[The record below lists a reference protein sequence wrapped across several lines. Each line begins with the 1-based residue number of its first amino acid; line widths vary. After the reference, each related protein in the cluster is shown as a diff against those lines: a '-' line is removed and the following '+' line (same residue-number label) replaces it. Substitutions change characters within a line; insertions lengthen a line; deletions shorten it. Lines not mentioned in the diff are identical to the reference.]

1 MAQINFTHMTL
12 KILILAGV
20 ISSIVSCN
28 SQRQKS
34 KEDTQSTNKT
44 SSLNC
49 YRYINKADTIILK
62 TIYVNGFV
70 TGTLVYNLYQKDKY
84 SGTIQGQMK
93 GELLIAD
100 FSFFST
106 GVKSVR
112 QVAFKKT
119 KKTFIEGYG
128 NTEEKNGKTV
138 FKNIDS
144 LNFTHSIV
152 LVQADCEK

>member
-1 MAQINFTHMTL
+1 M
-12 KILILAGV
+12 
-20 ISSIVSCN
+20 SCG
-28 SQRQKS
+28 SQPQES
-34 KEDTQSTNKT
+34 KENIPSTNA
-44 SSLNC
+44 SPLVC
-49 YRYINKADTIILK
+49 YRYIDKADTIILK

-100 FSFFST
+100 FSFFSE

-112 QVAFKKT
+112 QVAFKK
-119 KKTFIEGYG
+119 KGKNFIEGYG
-128 NTEEKNGKTV
+128 ETEDKNGKTT

-152 LVQADCEK
+152 LREVDCEK

>member
-1 MAQINFTHMTL
+1 MTF
-12 KILILAGV
+12 KILFFLCA
-20 ISSIVSCN
+20 ISFIVSCD
-28 SQRQKS
+28 SQPQES
-34 KEDTQSTNKT
+34 KENIPSTNA
-44 SSLNC
+44 SPLVC
-49 YRYINKADTIILK
+49 YRYIDKADTVILK

-70 TGTLVYNLYQKDKY
+70 TGTLVYNFYQKDKY

-100 FSFFST
+100 FTFFSE

-112 QVAFKKT
+112 QVAFKK
-119 KKTFIEGYG
+119 KGKNFIEGYG
-128 NTEEKNGKTV
+128 ETEDKNGKTT

-152 LVQADCEK
+152 LLQADCKK

>member
-1 MAQINFTHMTL
+1 MSL
-12 KILILAGV
+12 KILIFLCAL
-20 ISSIVSCN
+20 SLIVSCG
-28 SQRQKS
+28 SQPQES
-34 KEDTQSTNKT
+34 KEDIASANV
-44 SSLNC
+44 SPLVC

-100 FSFFST
+100 FSFFSE

-112 QVAFKKT
+112 QVAFKK
-119 KKTFIEGYG
+119 KGKNYIEGYG
-128 NTEEKNGKTV
+128 EAENKNGKTT
-138 FKNIDS
+138 FKDIDS

-152 LVQADCEK
+152 LREVDCDQ

>member
-1 MAQINFTHMTL
+1 MAL
-12 KILILAGV
+12 KILIFLCAL
-20 ISSIVSCN
+20 SFIVSCG
-28 SQRQKS
+28 SQPQES
-34 KEDTQSTNKT
+34 KENIPSTNA
-44 SSLNC
+44 SPLVC
-49 YRYINKADTIILK
+49 YRYIDKADTIILK

-100 FSFFST
+100 FSFFSE

-112 QVAFKKT
+112 QVAFKK
-119 KKTFIEGYG
+119 KGKNFIEGYG
-128 NTEEKNGKTV
+128 ETEDKNGKTT

-152 LVQADCEK
+152 LREVDCEK